1 MVRFLLEVL
10 VENFPLLLQGSDELL
25 ALIFGHQHLL
35 LVACVLLLNLHLL
48 DKVVLV
54 LDFVLDLGDVL
65 GDLSEI
71 FLLQHVL
78 VLLGWK
84 LGCSKDVLDSVGN
97 NEVLV

>member
-1 MVRFLLEVL
+1 MVCFLLEVL
-10 VENFPLLLQGSDELL
+10 VENFPLLLQGSDELR

-54 LDFVLDLGDVL
+54 LDFVLDLGHVL
-65 GDLSEI
+65 GYLSES

-78 VLLGWK
+78 VLLSWK
-84 LGCSKDVLDSVGN
+84 LGCSKDVFNSVSD